1 MGKTAALRVILVVIL
16 CATLR
21 FVVLRLDNIDCSGL
35 FKPIF
40 SVCYMGFFVLPV
52 LISASV
58 VTALI
63 PYIQLSDKRD
73 RIAGVSTILMIP
85 AVVNALLRILDFGLF
100 ECTGDGY
107 YTNESICVSLYVQFF
122 VLALPTLAATI
133 FVLVKGWKLLLVSH
147 NY

>member
-1 MGKTAALRVILVVIL
+1 
-16 CATLR
+16 
-21 FVVLRLDNIDCSGL
+21 
-35 FKPIF
+35 
-40 SVCYMGFFVLPV
+40 MGFFVLPV

-58 VTALI
+58 VTAFI

-85 AVVNALLRILDFGLF
+85 AVANALLRILDFGLF

-133 FVLVKGWKLLLVSH
+133 FVLVKGWKLVLFSH